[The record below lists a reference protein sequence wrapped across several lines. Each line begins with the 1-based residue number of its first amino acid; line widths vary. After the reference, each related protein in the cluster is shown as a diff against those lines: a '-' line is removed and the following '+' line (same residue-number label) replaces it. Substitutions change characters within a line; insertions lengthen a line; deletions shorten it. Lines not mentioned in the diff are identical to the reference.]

1 MEELVE
7 AYRTFGPE
15 DEKDDKHGINKL
27 QLKKTMEEYGE
38 KFQDSEE
45 FDKLFEEISNE
56 YEEIPFR
63 SFIKAMMSK

>member
-38 KFQDSEE
+38 KF
-45 FDKLFEEISNE
+45 
-56 YEEIPFR
+56 
-63 SFIKAMMSK
+63 